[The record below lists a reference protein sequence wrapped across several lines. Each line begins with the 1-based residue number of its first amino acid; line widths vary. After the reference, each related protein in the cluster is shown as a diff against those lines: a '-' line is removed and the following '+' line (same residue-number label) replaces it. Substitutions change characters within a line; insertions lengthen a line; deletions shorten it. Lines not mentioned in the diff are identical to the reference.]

1 MCRRGLGVLLL
12 PWLHVCSYIG
22 GVTICAVTLGPC
34 GPIAIRLQDSSL
46 SNGCAMENLVKTRRS
61 DVQKSNVSTS
71 ECLRAYWLV
80 KCQHAM
86 YRWLDTF
93 LVIDLL
99 AQDAVL

>member
-1 MCRRGLGVLLL
+1 MFVATSEA
-12 PWLHVCSYIG
+12 WLSARLSARLS
-22 GVTICAVTLGPC
+22 AVTLGRAG
-34 GPIAIRLQDSSL
+34 GPIMIRLQDSSL
-46 SNGCAMENLVKTRRS
+46 SNECAMENLVKTRRS